1 MLNNSTINTPLSG
14 ISYLLK
20 GAKLLSHPKLRIF
33 VLIPLIIN
41 ILIFASAFWFLFS
54 AISGWIQT
62 YMAAL
67 PEWLSWLSYLFWPF
81 LIFSLLVSFSFIF
94 STVAN
99 LIAAPFNG
107 LLAEKTENLLI
118 GQPIND
124 DGLMDLMKDFPRIFK
139 RELQKWTYFLPRI
152 LVCILLF
159 LIPGFGQTIAPF
171 IWFVFS
177 GWMMAIQYADF
188 PFDNHK
194 IPFSN
199 MKKALSKRLGKN
211 LTFGMMISFFTT
223 IPVVNFIIMP
233 IAVCGATA
241 FWVDIYKQEL
251 LSTKQSKIADK

>member
-1 MLNNSTINTPLSG
+1 MNTPLSG

-33 VLIPLIIN
+33 VLIPLLIN

-54 AISGWIQT
+54 AISEWIQT

-81 LIFSLLVSFSFIF
+81 LVFSLLVSFSFVF

-118 GQPIND
+118 GQAIND
-124 DGLMDLMKDFPRIFK
+124 DGLMDLIKDLPRIF
-139 RELQKWTYFLPRI
+139 
-152 LVCILLF
+152 VCILLF
-159 LIPGFGQTIAPF
+159 IIPGFGQTIAPF

-194 IPFSN
+194 IAFPN

-223 IPVVNFIIMP
+223 IPIVNFVIMP

-251 LSTKQSKIADK
+251 LSAKQSKITGK